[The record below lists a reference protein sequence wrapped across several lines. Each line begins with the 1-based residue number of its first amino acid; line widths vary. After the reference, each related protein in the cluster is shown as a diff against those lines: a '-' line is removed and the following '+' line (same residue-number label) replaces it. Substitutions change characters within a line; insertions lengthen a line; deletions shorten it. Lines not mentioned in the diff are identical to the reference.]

1 MNVTYTKEEAQ
12 AAIQLYDLA
21 VKANGLAV
29 SEAALFLTK
38 KLQEAAKESPIEVIT
53 NDQQDGVTAEVV
65 NV

>member
-1 MNVTYTKEEAQ
+1 MNVSYTNEEAQ
-12 AAIQLYDLA
+12 AAIQLYDMA

-38 KLQEAAKESPIEVIT
+38 KLQEASKESSIEVIT
-53 NDQQDGVTAEVV
+53 NGQKDGVTAEVV